1 MWTRKSRNISHK
13 GAWSLLWNFLGSVS
27 FIPVISF
34 SSQHYYYFYVHFE
47 RNLNPHQ
54 GPLAE
59 LVNVSCILSRH
70 YDSAGSMCVLR
81 KQKLNEANKRDANET
96 GKRELKQSGRRLT
109 PYLEL
114 RNGRFQARLTLR
126 SGRRAE
132 SSASLLS
139 SSHSSKYSGVVCLS
153 STQHKGSDG
162 RKLVL
167 KEGTKWNG
175 EECLNIN
182 VMSFV
187 CVIQS
192 VSHQSVMITFN
203 QSVS

>member
-1 MWTRKSRNISHK
+1 MVRYR
-13 GAWSLLWNFLGSVS
+13 
-27 FIPVISF
+27 
-34 SSQHYYYFYVHFE
+34 
-47 RNLNPHQ
+47 R

-175 EECLNIN
+175 VSRFRDFSAARTIAI
-182 VMSFV
+182 SRIASSTGSAV
-187 CVIQS
+187 CAPVDPGPC
-192 VSHQSVMITFN
+192 VDN
-203 QSVS
+203 